1 MMIRLEN
8 YRRGVP
14 DNVIHELFS
23 SDFVPEEFEFPDEL
37 KERIT
42 EEEFEYIIKELN
54 DIVFY
59 NDDIERRLIFKRINR
74 NCFGLSIALVGIAC
88 VLLSLISINV
98 QSRKASLIIL
108 YGCISMGVF
117 ITIIGLVVVAIPI
130 KSKKWKV
137 NGEIWASKMNEK
149 FGEKGVIFK
158 MDINDEENDLLNSSI
173 IIEIKNV
180 PNKIYQFKTGPM
192 VSSIPSFIP
201 PKLSIQTSVP

>member
-1 MMIRLEN
+1 MIRLEN

-14 DNVIHELFS
+14 NNIAYELFS
-23 SDFVPEEFEFPDEL
+23 NNFVPEEFEFPDEL

-42 EEEFEYIIKELN
+42 EKEFEYIIKELN

-59 NDDIERRLIFKRINR
+59 NDDRERRLIFKRINR
-74 NCFGLSIALVGIAC
+74 NCFGLSIALTGIVF
-88 VLLSLISINV
+88 VLLSLISISI
-98 QSRKASLIIL
+98 QSRTASIIIL
-108 YGCISMGVF
+108 YGFISIGVL
-117 ITIIGLVVVAIPI
+117 ISIIGLAIVAIPV
-130 KSKKWKV
+130 KPKKWKV

-158 MDINDEENDLLNSSI
+158 IDSNEENENDLISSLM
-173 IIEIKNV
+173 IEIKNM
-180 PNKIYQFKTGPM
+180 PSKIYQFETGPM